1 MREVRRGADDA
12 RQSVPGTAINV
23 SMLRVLALSAFI
35 AATPTPEPAGA
46 ADGYDSG
53 RVAWVTDG
61 DTFRL
66 ESGERIRIAGI
77 DAPETHRGQARCAGE
92 VLLGLRA
99 KDRAAALLAER
110 EITFRR
116 VCRSYK
122 RTVATVVR
130 RPWSG
135 HGAGADRRR
144 GVVAARA
151 SKADLVRA
159 VQLN

>member
-1 MREVRRGADDA
+1 
-12 RQSVPGTAINV
+12 
-23 SMLRVLALSAFI
+23 MLRVLALSAFI

-116 VCRSYK
+116 VGRSYK
-122 RTVATVVR
+122 RTVATVVLD
-130 RPWSG
+130 G
-135 HGAGADRRR
+135 HGLGTELVRI
-144 GVVAARA
+144 GVAAWWPRGRPKPIWCGR
-151 SKADLVRA
+151 S
-159 VQLN
+159 N